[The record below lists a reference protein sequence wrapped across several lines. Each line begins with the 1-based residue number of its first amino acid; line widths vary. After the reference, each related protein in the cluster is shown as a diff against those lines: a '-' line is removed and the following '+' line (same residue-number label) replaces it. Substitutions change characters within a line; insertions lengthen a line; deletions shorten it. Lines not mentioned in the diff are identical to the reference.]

1 MDVLTIV
8 ALALIGLLVFLWIF
22 YSRYVN
28 AIIEDLVVDN
38 EALKLANKRLK
49 EDNQSLRQALKA
61 QQDTDVSNAELKGL
75 LGRLTGLDFPNSQP
89 VTTKKPKDR
98 CY

>member
-49 EDNQSLRQALKA
+49 DDIK
-61 QQDTDVSNAELKGL
+61 
-75 LGRLTGLDFPNSQP
+75 RLTKSQAPVVIATFPKEEVDKPLDFPNSQP
-89 VTTKKPKDR
+89 VTTKEPKDR

>member
-22 YSRYVN
+22 YNRYTK
-28 AIIEDLVVDN
+28 AIIRDLIVENTQLVRD
-38 EALKLANKRLK
+38 NKRLK
-49 EDNQSLRQALKA
+49 DDIK
-61 QQDTDVSNAELKGL
+61 
-75 LGRLTGLDFPNSQP
+75 RLTKSQAPVVIATFSKEEVDKPLDFPNSQP
-89 VTTKKPKDR
+89 VTSKEPKDR

>member
-22 YSRYVN
+22 YNRYTK
-28 AIIEDLVVDN
+28 AIIRDLIAENTQLIRD
-38 EALKLANKRLK
+38 NKRLK
-49 EDNQSLRQALKA
+49 ADIRKLTRLQAPVWFATFPKEEV
-61 QQDTDVSNAELKGL
+61 DKP
-75 LGRLTGLDFPNSQP
+75 LDFPNSQP
-89 VTTKKPKDR
+89 VTSKEPKDR